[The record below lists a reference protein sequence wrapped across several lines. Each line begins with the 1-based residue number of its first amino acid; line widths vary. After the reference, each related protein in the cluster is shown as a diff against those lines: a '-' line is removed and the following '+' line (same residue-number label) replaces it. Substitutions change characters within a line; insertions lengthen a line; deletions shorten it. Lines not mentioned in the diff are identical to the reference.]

1 MDNDEMQSNELMDP
15 INIGEENVN
24 EVIQAEGKG
33 AVESDELL
41 TKKDTYADSVASVT
55 PDDTENSEPEKSE
68 GRKLFEDI
76 LDWFKSIC
84 IGLIVGVLVV
94 VFVIQRSDVYGQS
107 MEKTLFSGDVILAEK
122 ISTYFKSFD
131 RGDIVIL
138 DGKDMEGYDREEYL
152 VKRVIGL
159 PGETIKIEDG
169 NVYIKQVGSDEF
181 MLLEEPYLE
190 PGTVTN
196 VQQFGIERG
205 YDCYTLADDEYFC
218 MGDNRGVSNDSRRLG
233 PFTAKRIKGVAV
245 VRVYPFSTF
254 KVL

>member
-1 MDNDEMQSNELMDP
+1 MDNDEIQSKELTNP
-15 INIGEENVN
+15 VSIGEESVN
-24 EVIQAEGKG
+24 DVILSECKD

-41 TKKDTYADSVASVT
+41 NQNEVNADSVT
-55 PDDTENSEPEKSE
+55 PATSETVADSETEKSS
-68 GRKLFEDI
+68 GRKFFEDL

-94 VFVIQRSDVYGQS
+94 VFVIQRSDVCGQS

-122 ISTYFKSFD
+122 VSTYFKSFD

-138 DGKDMEGYDREEYL
+138 DGSDMEGYDREDYL
-152 VKRVIGL
+152 VKRIIAL
-159 PGETIKIEDG
+159 PGETIKIDNG

-190 PGTVTN
+190 QGTVTT
-196 VQQFGIERG
+196 VQAFGIDKG
-205 YDCYTLADDEYFC
+205 YDCYTLSDDEYFC

-233 PFTAKRIKGVAV
+233 PFTSKRIKGIAV
-245 VRVYPFSTF
+245 VRIYPFSTF